1 MGRIALECARAR
13 RGRIARRARAMPR
26 GGASRVAVL
35 ALIAL
40 ATSAA
45 PRRATADRARLPR
58 DARDERLDDDD
69 ARLRAE
75 EHVAYAS
82 DARSR
87 VGLRR
92 DGTDARQWIERIS
105 ESPRA
110 YVYRNFLTREEAEAT
125 IAAAR
130 RTMRRSEVVN
140 EADGT
145 SKTSDERTSSGGWV
159 SGEDSEVMA
168 NIERRVAAWTMLPR
182 NRGETTQVMR
192 YEAGQEYAAHDDYFH
207 DEVNVKNG
215 GQRAAT
221 VLMYLSDVEE
231 GGETVFPR
239 GTPLGGAAPE
249 KSGVTQGNACER
261 ALRGDP
267 NVLAVKPRRGDALL
281 FFNVHLNGEVDERA
295 RHAGCPVV
303 RGTKWTA
310 TRWQHVGALNI
321 GSFARTD
328 SQTT

>member
-1 MGRIALECARAR
+1 
-13 RGRIARRARAMPR
+13 MPR

-82 DARSR
+82 DARTR

-92 DGTDARQWIERIS
+92 DGADARQWIERIS

-239 GTPLGGAAPE
+239 GTPLGGGGAGEERSDARKRVRTRVEGRPE
-249 KSGVTQGNACER
+249 RLSCE
-261 ALRGDP
+261 
-267 NVLAVKPRRGDALL
+267 
-281 FFNVHLNGEVDERA
+281 
-295 RHAGCPVV
+295 
-303 RGTKWTA
+303 TA
-310 TRWQHVGALNI
+310 TRRRAAVLQRAFERRSRRARATRRVPGGARDEVDGDSLAARRRAQYREFCAH
-321 GSFARTD
+321 GFAD
-328 SQTT
+328 DLA

>member
-1 MGRIALECARAR
+1 
-13 RGRIARRARAMPR
+13 MPR

-92 DGTDARQWIERIS
+92 DGADARQWIERIS

-215 GQRAAT
+215 GQRAA
-221 VLMYLSDVEE
+221 
-231 GGETVFPR
+231 
-239 GTPLGGAAPE
+239 PE

>member
-1 MGRIALECARAR
+1 MAR
-13 RGRIARRARAMPR
+13 RTTHRARATLALGVALVALVALVATP
-26 GGASRVAVL
+26 ARVA
-35 ALIAL
+35 
-40 ATSAA
+40 
-45 PRRATADRARLPR
+45 ADRVRLPR
-58 DARDERLDDDD
+58 DAREEIVDDDD

-75 EHVAYAS
+75 EFVRYAV
-82 DARSR
+82 DARAR
-87 VGLRR
+87 VGLRA
-92 DGTDARQWIERIS
+92 TDASARQWIEKIS

-130 RTMRRSEVVN
+130 PTMRRSEVVN

-159 SGEDSEVMA
+159 SGDENEVMA
-168 NIERRVAAWTMLPR
+168 NVERRIAAWTMLPR
-182 NRGETTQVMR
+182 NRGETTQVTR
-192 YEAGQEYAAHDDYFH
+192 YEAGQQYAAHDDYFH

-249 KSGVTQGNACER
+249 KSGVTEGNACER

-295 RHAGCPVV
+295 QHAGCPVV

-310 TRWQHVGALNI
+310 TRWQHVGALDV

>member
-1 MGRIALECARAR
+1 
-13 RGRIARRARAMPR
+13 MPR

-92 DGTDARQWIERIS
+92 DGADARQWIERIS

-145 SKTSDERTSSGGWV
+145 SKTSDEGTSSGGWV

-239 GTPLGGAAPE
+239 GTPLGL
-249 KSGVTQGNACER
+249 S
-261 ALRGDP
+261 LI
-267 NVLAVKPRRGDALL
+267 
-281 FFNVHLNGEVDERA
+281 H
-295 RHAGCPVV
+295 
-303 RGTKWTA
+303 
-310 TRWQHVGALNI
+310 I
-321 GSFARTD
+321 
-328 SQTT
+328 